1 MQVNCIKK
9 FPGFFTI
16 VMLHRDSKI
25 DLHSL
30 SNLLKLYCI
39 IYVIHDISEYHCFQS
54 IDAQQTVFH
63 LYSLKVLCI
72 FSSLYV
78 LLSEF
83 PCREDTEV
91 FFLAQVS
98 LNAQLKHFCLQV
110 KFYESHSI
118 TGTQVQA
125 SKPLKAMFIFFKEK
139 QWYGTK

>member
-1 MQVNCIKK
+1 MQVNCIKN

-16 VMLHRDSKI
+16 VMLYRDSEI
-25 DLHSL
+25 VLHSL
-30 SNLLKLYCI
+30 SNFIKLYCI
-39 IYVIHDISEYHCFQS
+39 IYVIHDISKYQCFEY

-83 PCREDTEV
+83 LCREDTEV

-98 LNAQLKHFCLQV
+98 LNAQLKYFCLQV
-110 KFYESHSI
+110 KFCESHSI

-125 SKPLKAMFIFFKEK
+125 SKPSKAMFIFFKEK
-139 QWYGTK
+139 QWYRTK